1 MDMGYGIVNVWKV
14 GEEGDLVAY
23 AYKHEDEPEGGEFT
37 ISRATGE
44 FTASKFG
51 PSRAGY
57 AAQHII
63 TKAWGQGSLPER
75 AQWAG

>member
-1 MDMGYGIVNVWKV
+1 MGYGIVNVWKT
-14 GEEGDLVAY
+14 GEQGDLVTY
-23 AYKHEDEPEGGEFT
+23 AYQHEDEPEGGEFM

-44 FTASKFG
+44 FTGSKFS

-63 TKAWGQGSLPER
+63 AKAWRQGSLPDR
-75 AQWAG
+75 AQWAA